1 MKADSVSGAFDDFD
15 GPLAEFGEGLAQV
28 GAIINTVGEEM
39 AQPGKQLVDGLDDKL
54 GPIAI
59 LDIGG
64 VHLGTDQQTASV
76 GYDVALAALDLFGR
90 IVPPRPAASRACSS
104 NAKLIA
110 SNKPLSR
117 QS

>member
-1 MKADSVSGAFDDFD
+1 MVHLPNLARASGK
-15 GPLAEFGEGLAQV
+15 V
-28 GAIINTVGEEM
+28 GAVVDTVGEEV

-76 GYDVALAALDLFGR
+76 GYDVALAALDLLGR
-90 IVPPRPAASRACSS
+90 IVPPRPAALGRLDRLTVDDPGRWARFT
-104 NAKLIA
+104 A
-110 SNKPLSR
+110 R
-117 QS
+117 RF